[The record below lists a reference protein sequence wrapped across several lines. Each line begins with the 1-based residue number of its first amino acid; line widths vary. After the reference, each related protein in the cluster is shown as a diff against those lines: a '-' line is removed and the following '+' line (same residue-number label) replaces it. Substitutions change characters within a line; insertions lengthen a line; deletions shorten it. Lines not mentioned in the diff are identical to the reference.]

1 MCSFKKKKKLKN
13 WQDQAVVRMRSNM
26 TSYTLLEIIQNY
38 TAIVENDSAVSH
50 EIKNT
55 HLPHVPA
62 TQLLGIYPR

>member
-1 MCSFKKKKKLKN
+1 
-13 WQDQAVVRMRSNM
+13 M

-62 TQLLGIYPR
+62 TQLLGIYPRLHWILDDSIYMTFLKRQNYSEGKK

>member
-1 MCSFKKKKKLKN
+1 
-13 WQDQAVVRMRSNM
+13 MRSNM